1 MVRIKKTGII
11 VCVLFVCL
19 LSGCAS
25 KYIIQEKEE
34 LGHDR
39 REMVDSIG
47 RTIMVPYPD
56 EIDSIS
62 ALYTVTGHIAIM
74 LDKGDIITSC
84 SKGLKRDKLI
94 LNMEPHIQDILM
106 PKSSGVIN
114 MEELLNSD
122 PDLVFLDTPAYW
134 GKMGT
139 EKLDKLKIP
148 YFVIEFNSIEDE
160 KYAVKTIGNIL
171 GEEAEAESYI
181 KFYDQMLQIA
191 DDITKKIPEDIK
203 WKVYHSINE
212 VTRTS
217 APNTLPAEWLERAG
231 GINVALEG
239 DLEKEE
245 DKFYTTV
252 EDIMYWNPEVIL
264 VNEPGTYE
272 YIMSREEWQN
282 IDAVLNS
289 RVHLMPTGI
298 SRWGHATSLETPLA
312 IVWTLKT
319 LYPEYS
325 EDIDLIALTRE
336 FYTQLFEYELSE
348 SEIEQILSG
357 MDMRKAKTLKD

>member
-1 MVRIKKTGII
+1 MKLRTITLMICAI
-11 VCVLFVCL
+11 LICFI
-19 LSGCAS
+19 SGCDS
-25 KYIIQEKEE
+25 KDAVSQEKEKPAIE
-34 LGHDR
+34 G
-39 REMVDSIG
+39 REIVDSVE
-47 RTIMVPYPD
+47 RTLIVPYPE

-74 LDKGDIITSC
+74 LDEGDIITSC

-94 LNMEPHIQDILM
+94 LNMEPHIKDILM
-106 PKSSGVIN
+106 PKSGGVIN
-114 MEELLNSD
+114 MEELLNSE

-139 EKLDKLKIP
+139 DKLDKLGIP

-160 KYAVKTIGNIL
+160 KYAVKTIGSIL
-171 GEEAEAESYI
+171 GQEEEAEQYI
-181 KFYDQMLQIA
+181 KFFDRMLQIA
-191 DDITKKIPEDIK
+191 DDITQKIPEDEK
-203 WKVYHSINE
+203 WRVYHSINE

-217 APNTLPAEWLERAG
+217 APGTLPAEWLEKAG
-231 GINVALEG
+231 CINVALEG

-245 DKFYTTV
+245 DKFFTTV

-272 YIMSREEWQN
+272 YIHSKEEWQD
-282 IDAVLNS
+282 IDAVLNN
-289 RVHLMPTGI
+289 RVYLMPTGI

-325 EDIDLIALTRE
+325 QEIDIKALTNE
-336 FYTQLFEYELSE
+336 FYLDLFEYELSDN
-348 SEIEQILSG
+348 EIEQILSG
-357 MDMRKAKTLKD
+357 LDMRKAKNLQD